1 MEKKLKMRIKLQACQ
16 VFRHFIVSSPERG
29 GEILP
34 ICEISHQR
42 RSARTAGR
50 RVRFR
55 QISAE
60 AHGPLQPEAG
70 CRVKGL
76 ANPIKQPESRLF
88 IWHLQQRVLH
98 ILLFILKL
106 LFSHQ
111 AVPSRTAARQAS
123 MFPATSRS
131 FPKFTPI
138 GMYTCARVQFFREL
152 GVWQHITACSTTS
165 RSNSTQIKTD
175 LSKKSKAACLRVC
188 VSQITV
194 LYINLGSAVCQLCL
208 NKTKKK
214 LKRIEINS

>member
-1 MEKKLKMRIKLQACQ
+1 MEKKLKMRINLQACQ
-16 VFRHFIVSSPERG
+16 VFSHFTVSPERG

-34 ICEISHQR
+34 VCEISHQR

-50 RVRFR
+50 RVRFGH
-55 QISAE
+55 ISAE
-60 AHGPLQPEAG
+60 AHGPLQPKAG

-76 ANPIKQPESRLF
+76 ANPIKQPEGWLF

-123 MFPATSRS
+123 MFPAASRS
-131 FPKFTPI
+131 FSKFMPI
-138 GMYTCARVQFFREL
+138 GMYTCARVHFFREL

-165 RSNSTQIKTD
+165 RSNSTQIKID

-194 LYINLGSAVCQLCL
+194 LYIKLGSAVCQLCL

>member
-1 MEKKLKMRIKLQACQ
+1 MRINLQACQ
-16 VFRHFIVSSPERG
+16 VFSHFIVSSPERG

-34 ICEISHQR
+34 VCEISHQQ

-55 QISAE
+55 QISSE
-60 AHGPLQPEAG
+60 AHGPLQPKAG
-70 CRVKGL
+70 CRVRVKGL

-123 MFPATSRS
+123 VFPAASRS
-131 FPKFTPI
+131 FPKFMPI
-138 GMYTCARVQFFREL
+138 GMYTCARVHFFREL
-152 GVWQHITACSTTS
+152 GVWLKTRSMESLMSIPGRQHFTILSQLLARGIKQVLCDSTGIGLLET
-165 RSNSTQIKTD
+165 
-175 LSKKSKAACLRVC
+175 
-188 VSQITV
+188 
-194 LYINLGSAVCQLCL
+194 
-208 NKTKKK
+208 
-214 LKRIEINS
+214 